1 MVKKCLHYLKLINGN
16 TFWAKFFWNKKTNT
30 TKMLNCCYIRRF
42 VHNIVLDS
50 VVHRS
55 ACRSN
60 QNQRNQMISPTQ
72 LNHPLQLQHERAPTV
87 HTCEE
92 DRDQL
97 ISPQHRTQPSLQSH
111 RMLPIVTTTRSLT
124 KFFNAENSGA
134 HHRRRRLRQLL

>member
-1 MVKKCLHYLKLINGN
+1 
-16 TFWAKFFWNKKTNT
+16 
-30 TKMLNCCYIRRF
+30 MLNCCYVRRF

-55 ACRSN
+55 ACRRN
-60 QNQRNQMISPTQ
+60 RNQRNQMISPTR
-72 LNHPLQLQHERAPTV
+72 LNHPLRLQHERAPTV
-87 HTCEE
+87 RTCEE

-111 RMLPIVTTTRSLT
+111 QPLPIVTTTRSST

-134 HHRRRRLRQLL
+134 HHRQLLWQRQATQAKGNVYQQQKLVRQPNQVRRSV

>member
-1 MVKKCLHYLKLINGN
+1 MINGN
-16 TFWAKFFWNKKTNT
+16 TLCGNFFETKEKTST
-30 TKMLNCCYIRRF
+30 TKLLNCCYFRRF

-55 ACRSN
+55 ACRRN
-60 QNQRNQMISPTQ
+60 RNQRNQMISPTR
-72 LNHPLQLQHERAPTV
+72 LNHPLQSQHERAPTV

-111 RMLPIVTTTRSLT
+111 RLLPIVTTTPSLT

-134 HHRRRRLRQLL
+134 HRLRRRRHLL